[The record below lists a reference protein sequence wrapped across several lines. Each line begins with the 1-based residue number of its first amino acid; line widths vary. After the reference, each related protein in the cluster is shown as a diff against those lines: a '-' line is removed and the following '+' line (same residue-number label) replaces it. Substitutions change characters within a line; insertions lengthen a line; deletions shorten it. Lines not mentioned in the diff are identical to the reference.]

1 MLFRSL
7 FYSVLLL
14 FCSKI
19 CLCNNAMDDDA
30 ISSLPP
36 PSFSLSQL
44 TPLNRKEVER
54 RKKEEDE
61 EIRENNIFGFRH
73 RHKI

>member
-1 MLFRSL
+1 
-7 FYSVLLL
+7 
-14 FCSKI
+14 
-19 CLCNNAMDDDA
+19 MDDDA